1 MNPLIVAITAASG
14 ASLAQSALDRLL
26 NMEIPVELVCST
38 AGRLVWA
45 EELDESFGSALERWQ
60 ASPDFNHYGIGQIN
74 ARIASG
80 SFPTQGMLIIPCS
93 MNTVA
98 SISHGISENLIQ
110 RCADVTIK
118 EGRKLVIVPRESPL
132 SEIHLENMLRLAKL
146 GTTILTPDPAFYLKP
161 QSIDEVVDF
170 VVSRALLATGVTN
183 SLPSHLQYND
193 NSNRDR
199 LF

>member
-170 VVSRALLATGVTN
+170 VVARALLATGVTN

>member
-1 MNPLIVAITAASG
+1 MKPLIVAITGASG
-14 ASLAQSALDRLL
+14 SALARLAIDRLL
-26 NMEIPVELVCST
+26 DIKVPVELVCST

-45 EELDESFGSALERWQ
+45 EEMDESFGSALERWQ
-60 ASPDFNHYGIGQIN
+60 ASPGFNHYGIGQIN

-132 SEIHLENMLRLAKL
+132 STIHLENMLRLAKL
-146 GTTILTPDPAFYLKP
+146 GTTIVTPDPAFYLHP
-161 QSIDEVVDF
+161 QSIDDVTDF
-170 VVSRALLATGVTN
+170 VVSRALVASGVTD
-183 SLPSHLQYND
+183 SLPSHLQYD
-193 NSNRDR
+193 KSDKDP

>member
-1 MNPLIVAITAASG
+1 MKPLIVAITGASG
-14 ASLAQSALDRLL
+14 SALARLAVDRLL
-26 NMEIPVELVCST
+26 DIKVPVELVCST

-45 EELDESFGSALERWQ
+45 EEMDESFGSALERWQ

-110 RCADVTIK
+110 RCANTINRIRIRSF
-118 EGRKLVIVPRESPL
+118 EHSINNRRLTNPILNL
-132 SEIHLENMLRLAKL
+132 S
-146 GTTILTPDPAFYLKP
+146 F
-161 QSIDEVVDF
+161 S
-170 VVSRALLATGVTN
+170 S
-183 SLPSHLQYND
+183 
-193 NSNRDR
+193 
-199 LF
+199 

>member
-1 MNPLIVAITAASG
+1 MNPLVVAITGASG
-14 ASLAQSALDRLL
+14 SSLANLAIDRLL
-26 NMEIPVELVCST
+26 EMQIPVELVCST

-45 EELDESFGSALERWQ
+45 EEMEESFGSAIERWQ
-60 ASPDFNHYGIGQIN
+60 ASPDFNYYGIGQVN

-132 SEIHLENMLRLAKL
+132 SAIHLENMLRLAKL
-146 GTTILTPDPAFYLKP
+146 GVTVLTPDPAFYLHP
-161 QSIDEVVDF
+161 QSIGDIVDF
-170 VVSRALLATGVTN
+170 VVSKALLATGVTK
-183 SLPSHLQYND
+183 SLPMHLQYSNND
-193 NSNRDR
+193 DR
-199 LF
+199 HQSL